1 VVDVTDI
8 TDVTDVTEA
17 AAKADATGQASK
29 LLSTKKP

>member
-8 TDVTDVTEA
+8 SDVTEV

-29 LLSTKKP
+29 LLAAKKP